1 MQSTV
6 RGTARRK
13 AVEACER
20 CRSKRIKCN
29 GLQPC
34 DQCTKKSAHCEFA
47 IAPLPAAGG
56 TEALAEKLDLVLAR
70 LETIEQRL
78 NQKAQGNDAQVP
90 FPVHTPGLAKP
101 QFLAL
106 HPKARGVVKLN
117 QQTGCLEY
125 YGRTS
130 TFQIASALGK
140 RIEHADGTS
149 KNVSATKK
157 RRIEP
162 PQSPSDSPGVAP
174 KALNLDELTSFCDY
188 IVPPHALRSDRR
200 LQVHITD
207 RHLQAFFCTI
217 HLFLPVLD
225 QTRFRSRYSSLRK
238 LIGDKRLVCATDDD
252 ASRPQFV
259 CLLYAVL
266 ALGALY
272 EDDEDDSPMWAS
284 WYFGEAQSML
294 GRLLD
299 ASNLE
304 LTQAATFLGAYAQ
317 HAIKPNL
324 AYNLNGIAARLAYSI
339 GLNVESLHRSLGFDK
354 EEARRTWAIIY
365 IQEVELSLDAG
376 RPMSIRS
383 ADMDMNYPTLPAS
396 NEPSTDAAQV
406 VFIGHLANISKIVL
420 EILKI
425 SSVHEDRPTLLLEER
440 EALRQQ
446 LERWRDSLPNYL
458 SIEDS
463 DSEMLGSNSTA
474 TSFLQDWRAR
484 QQSSLRIHFNLA
496 NMILLRSAVSMQ
508 KDIDPGA
515 ADCPLIALHRKV
527 CLDAARDM
535 IMHIHR
541 SFELAPGLR
550 RWSYYCFYCLQA
562 TLILLPQSA
571 DDRDGVDDLFCARA
585 VEVFEQIKLKASQRC
600 ADVVRQYL
608 RKRAKAQQKQMQGT
622 ATQHTDDA
630 NHILRSSRSVSAL
643 QRPDPATIMSYAPT
657 GQDQSYGNVADEM
670 QGSVFNAASLLSFDD
685 GNASWPSVSPTTFQ
699 TEMYGALYNIDPNDD
714 FHLGPYFFGTGG
726 FLNDTPTDNTSG
738 WSHLWT
744 N

>member
-1 MQSTV
+1 MADHITQNTV
-6 RGTARRK
+6 RGTTRKK

-20 CRSKRIKCN
+20 CRGKRIKCN
-29 GLQPC
+29 GFQPC
-34 DQCTKKSAHCEFA
+34 NQCLKKNAHCDFA
-47 IAPLPAAGG
+47 IAPLPTTGG
-56 TEALAEKLDLVLAR
+56 TEALGEKLDLIIAR
-70 LETIEQRL
+70 LESIEQRL
-78 NQKAQGNDAQVP
+78 NQQSQDDNAHVSS
-90 FPVHTPGLAKP
+90 PVLTPGLEKP
-101 QFLAL
+101 QLLAL
-106 HPKARGVVKLN
+106 HPNTRGVVKLN
-117 QQTGCLEY
+117 QQTGCFEY

-140 RIEHADGTS
+140 RLEHTESTS
-149 KNVSATKK
+149 TDISTTKK
-157 RRIEP
+157 RRIELVHSSEG
-162 PQSPSDSPGVAP
+162 SPAIAP
-174 KALNLDELTSFCDY
+174 KALDLDELTSFCDY

-200 LQVHITD
+200 LQLHITD

-225 QTRFRSRYSSLRK
+225 QARFRL
-238 LIGDKRLVCATDDD
+238 
-252 ASRPQFV
+252 SRPQFV
-259 CLLYAVL
+259 CLMYAVL

-272 EDDEDDSPMWAS
+272 EDGEDDSPAWAS

-324 AYNLNGIAARLAYSI
+324 AYNLNGIAARLGYSI

-365 IQEVELSLDAG
+365 IQEVELSLDSG

-383 ADMDMNYPTLPAS
+383 ADMNMNYPTMQLPVS
-396 NEPSTDAAQV
+396 NESSTNVAQV

-425 SSVHEDRPTLLLEER
+425 SSVHEERPLLLLEER

-446 LERWRDSLPNYL
+446 LERWRDSLPNFL
-458 SIEDS
+458 SFEDGDRES
-463 DSEMLGSNSTA
+463 PGDNIKD
-474 TSFLQDWRAR
+474 TSFVLEDWRAR

-496 NMILLRSAVSMQ
+496 NIILLRSAVSMQ
-508 KDIDPGA
+508 NEIDPGA
-515 ADCPLIALHRKV
+515 ADCPLIALHRKI

-535 IMHIHR
+535 ITHIHR
-541 SFELAPGLR
+541 SFKLAPGLR
-550 RWSYYCFYCLQA
+550 RWTYYCFYCLQA

-571 DDRDGVDDLFCARA
+571 DDRDASDDLFCTRA
-585 VEVFEQIKLKASQRC
+585 VEIFEQIKLKASQRC

-608 RKRAKAQQKQMQGT
+608 RKRTTVRDKQKQET
-622 ATQHTDDA
+622 ATHCSDYA
-630 NHILRSSRSVSAL
+630 NQTLRSSRSGSAL
-643 QRPDPATIMSYAPT
+643 QRPEPATAMPYGFLAQNQSCGDFANET
-657 GQDQSYGNVADEM
+657 QDCELDTAG
-670 QGSVFNAASLLSFDD
+670 LLSFDI
-685 GNASWPSVSPTTFQ
+685 GRASWPSVSPTTFQ
-699 TEMYGALYNIDPNDD
+699 NEMYGALYDIDPNDD
-714 FHLGPYFFGTGG
+714 FQLGHQSFFLGPGG
-726 FLNDTPTDNTSG
+726 SLNDMFTDDTNDWT
-738 WSHLWT
+738 HLWT